1 MSGGTLPSSLYFLPD
16 ALAEKIDAYDGLS
29 TTTRDQLY
37 QLVRDLERTKKL
49 VDAADRLLSGDI
61 SEDTFN
67 FEWKS
72 ARGDFDD

>member
-1 MSGGTLPSSLYFLPD
+1 MSGGTLPSSLYVLSD
-16 ALAEKIDAYDGLS
+16 VLAEQTDAYDGLS
-29 TTTRDQLY
+29 ATTRDQLY

-61 SEDTFN
+61 DEATFN

-72 ARGDFDD
+72 ARGDSDD